1 MFMHVARGWLQAR
14 GRGRG
19 GRDGHRGHRGHRG
32 VDARERSRPSR
43 LPARGG
49 LAERFMRRD
58 AHPNRGEKKKPVVG
72 PFSRALPGT
81 PRNDARGV
89 P

>member
-1 MFMHVARGWLQAR
+1 MSMHVARGCLQAR

-19 GRDGHRGHRGHRG
+19 GRGRRE

-43 LPARGG
+43 LPARGR

-58 AHPNRGEKKKPVVG
+58 AHPNRGEHPVVG

-81 PRNDARGV
+81 PWNDARGV